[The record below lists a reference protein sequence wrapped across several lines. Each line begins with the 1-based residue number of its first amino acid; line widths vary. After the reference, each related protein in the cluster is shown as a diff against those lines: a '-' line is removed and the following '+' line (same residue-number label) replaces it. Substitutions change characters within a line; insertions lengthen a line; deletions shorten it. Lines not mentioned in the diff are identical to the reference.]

1 MYIAIKGA
9 IPTRFP
15 KEKKKSYNFQNLCIF
30 YLLSSNFFKKIFFN
44 FSKHFT
50 YLHEKKKPIFGKNK
64 KNITPIQSYR
74 AEDPYLFLR
83 VNSGLRYI
91 MTRGPIDQM
100 NGKRVKPKSRVQTG
114 QIKAESKS
122 HGSESRLDTP
132 LAERKSVKK
141 KTRKL
146 KKYHFSYP
154 SINQTHPPF
163 LRVLPTYTRTPS
175 K

>member
-1 MYIAIKGA
+1 
-9 IPTRFP
+9 
-15 KEKKKSYNFQNLCIF
+15 
-30 YLLSSNFFKKIFFN
+30 
-44 FSKHFT
+44 
-50 YLHEKKKPIFGKNK
+50 
-64 KNITPIQSYR
+64 
-74 AEDPYLFLR
+74 
-83 VNSGLRYI
+83 
-91 MTRGPIDQM
+91 MTRRRIDQM

-114 QIKAESKS
+114 QIKAESES